1 MSRLGIITG
10 ISREAQCLAGAP
22 ADPSSHREIPLFR
35 SAFGPDAA
43 ARAAQGLVEQGVGGL
58 ASAGIAG
65 GLDPLLR
72 AGDLLLPREVV
83 GPERIYPV
91 DPLWRDGLAGRL
103 GGKIE
108 QGRLLGVDVTI
119 AGVAEKARARQAA
132 RCPGGRYG
140 KPCGR
145 PRRGRGESAVSGGS
159 GDRRSGR
166 ADDTARGAAGNW
178 PGREPPAGSGD
189 WCVYASTVESSGAC
203 DSSPTNVRRC
213 AAYAASLCALR
224 FSVSASARAFST
236 CDSKT

>member
-119 AGVAEKARARQAA
+119 AGVAEKAALAKQHDARAVDMESHAVARVAA
-132 RCPGGRYG
+132 
-140 KPCGR
+140 
-145 PRRGRGESAVSGGS
+145 
-159 GDRRSGR
+159 
-166 ADDTARGAAGNW
+166 
-178 PGREPPAGSGD
+178 
-189 WCVYASTVESSGAC
+189 
-203 DSSPTNVRRC
+203 
-213 AAYAASLCALR
+213 AASLPFLAVRVIADPAGRTIPRAALQAIGPDGSLRPGRAIGAFMLRPWEIVGCLRLFADERAALR
-224 FSVSASARAFST
+224 SLRRVAVRAPLLGFGLRESLL
-236 CDSKT
+236 DV

>member
-119 AGVAEKARARQAA
+119 AGVAEKAALAKQHDARAVDMESHAVARVAA
-132 RCPGGRYG
+132 
-140 KPCGR
+140 
-145 PRRGRGESAVSGGS
+145 
-159 GDRRSGR
+159 
-166 ADDTARGAAGNW
+166 
-178 PGREPPAGSGD
+178 
-189 WCVYASTVESSGAC
+189 
-203 DSSPTNVRRC
+203 
-213 AAYAASLCALR
+213 AASLPFLAVRVIADPAGRTIPRAALQAIGPDGSLRPGRAIGAFMLRPWEIVGCLRLFADERAALR
-224 FSVSASARAFST
+224 NLRRVAVRAPLLGFGLRESLL
-236 CDSKT
+236 DV